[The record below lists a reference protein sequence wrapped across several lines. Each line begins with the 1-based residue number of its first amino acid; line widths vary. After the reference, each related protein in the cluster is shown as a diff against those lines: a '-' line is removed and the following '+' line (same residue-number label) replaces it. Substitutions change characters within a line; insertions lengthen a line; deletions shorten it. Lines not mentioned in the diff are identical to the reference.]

1 MAARAEHLAL
11 GVEGMDC
18 AECAL
23 HIEQAVARLPGVQRA
38 RVLLAAERLEVE
50 FDPAVL
56 VPGQVQAAVEGA
68 GYRVAA
74 RPSPPARDLGA
85 RLSWLFVA
93 AVAAVVLIELVAERL
108 GWIDRALGLLPPW
121 IAVAA
126 VLAGGYPIFLKV
138 LRALRRRQVTA
149 HALMSLGVVAALA
162 LGEVVAAALIV
173 FFMRL
178 ADFLDGYTTER
189 SRHAIRSLMRLAPET
204 ARRLTSEGEEIVP
217 ADTLRPG
224 DALRI
229 RPGER
234 IPADGMVTAG
244 AAALDQSAITGESLP
259 QEAGPGRAVFA
270 GSIVHGG
277 SLQVRVT
284 RAGPDTTLGRI
295 VRLVEQAEG
304 HKAPVQRLAD
314 RFTAVYIPVVAGA
327 AALTYLIGGSPTA
340 AIAVL
345 LVACACAVA
354 LATPTAVIASVG
366 RAAREGILIKG
377 GRYLELLARADTLV
391 MDKTGTLTLGRPQVT
406 AVLPADGVQPAALLS
421 LAAMAERHSE
431 HPLAEAVRAAA
442 RHAGAPIDEPET
454 FEALSGLGVRARR
467 DGHDVLVGAAR
478 LLHAHGLT
486 PDPRLEQDAP
496 PGSTLFYVAQDGHVL
511 GALAVADRLRP
522 EAAAALDQL
531 RGLGF
536 RRMLILT
543 GDTEA
548 GARAI
553 AAPLGL
559 EMRAGLLPE
568 DKIAAVRALQADG
581 AVVLMV
587 GDGVNDAP
595 ALAQADV
602 GVAMGVA
609 GSDVALQAA
618 PVALMRDDWLAVPR
632 AVEIGRRAFRAIQ
645 QNLAVAVLYNL
656 TGISLAAV
664 GLLPPVAAAA
674 AQSLPDLLVM
684 LNSSRLLRAPRT
696 GLRRGAAPPPPA
708 SPASAA

>member
-1 MAARAEHLAL
+1 MTGRAEHLAVSI
-11 GVEGMDC
+11 GGMDC

-23 HIEQAVARLPGVQRA
+23 HVEQAVGRLPGVRHA
-38 RVLLAAERLEVE
+38 RVLLAAERLEVD
-50 FDPAVL
+50 FDPTLLA
-56 VPGQVQAAVEGA
+56 PGQIHQAVEGA
-68 GYRVAA
+68 GYSVAA
-74 RPSPPARDLGA
+74 RPAAPGANLGA
-85 RLSWLFVA
+85 RLGWLFAGLVA
-93 AVAAVVLIELVAERL
+93 LVVLVELIAERL

-121 IAVAA
+121 VAVAA

-149 HALMSLGVVAALA
+149 HALMSLGVLAALA

-173 FFMRL
+173 FFMRV
-178 ADFLDGYTTER
+178 ADFLDAYTTER

-204 ARRLTSEGEEIVP
+204 ARLLTPAGEQVVA
-217 ADTLRPG
+217 ADSLRAG
-224 DALRI
+224 DQIRV

-234 IPADGMVTAG
+234 VPADGTVSEG

-259 QEAGPGRAVFA
+259 REAGPGSQAFA
-270 GSIVHGG
+270 GSIVYGG
-277 SLQVRVT
+277 SLQLRVT

-327 AALTYLIGGSPTA
+327 AGLTYWIGGDPRA

-406 AVLPADGVQPAALLS
+406 AVLPAEGVASAALLG

-442 RHAGAPIDEPET
+442 RHAGATADEPEA

-467 DGHDVLVGAAR
+467 NGREVLVGAAR
-478 LLHAHGLT
+478 LLEAHGLAL
-486 PDPRLEQDAP
+486 DPRLAQAAP
-496 PGSTLFYVAQDGHVL
+496 PEASLFYVAEGDQVL
-511 GALAVADRLRP
+511 GALAVSDRVRP
-522 EAAAALDQL
+522 EVEAALAQL
-531 RGLGF
+531 RDLGLQ
-536 RRMLILT
+536 RMLVLT
-543 GDTEA
+543 GDQEA

-553 AAPLGL
+553 AGPLGL
-559 EMRAGLLPE
+559 EVRAGLLPE
-568 DKIAAVRALQADG
+568 DKIAAVRALQAEG

-609 GSDVALQAA
+609 GSDAALQAA

-632 AVEIGRRAFRAIQ
+632 AVAIGRRAFGAIQ

-656 TGISLAAV
+656 VGISLAAV

-684 LNSSRLLRAPRT
+684 LNSSRLLRAPR
-696 GLRRGAAPPPPA
+696 AAAGP
-708 SPASAA
+708 